1 MSASTII
8 VAVNARLLRM
18 RARAEPTRGRD
29 RTHVG
34 ETAR

>member
-18 RARAEPTRGRD
+18 KGRPGR
-29 RTHVG
+29 RT
-34 ETAR
+34 